1 MDRRQFIVSASA
13 TALTATLSPTAAGA
27 TPLQSGTTASQ
38 KRQDEKERQAVVD
51 ACNRCMKSGE
61 ACLAMCNEMLRHGM
75 TGLADCQARVVEM
88 LTMCKAMGTMAAM
101 NTAPAARLKAFA
113 GLCADTC
120 RDCESA
126 CKPQA
131 SQHAECKVCMDDA
144 TACARA
150 CDAYKAAR
158 AA

>member
-1 MDRRQFIVSASA
+1 MDRRQFIASA
-13 TALTATLSPTAAGA
+13 GTTALTGTLIS
-27 TPLQSGTTASQ
+27 TTASAAPLQGASAAGQ
-38 KRQDEKERQAVVD
+38 KRQDEKERRAVVD
-51 ACNRCMKSGE
+51 ACHHCMKSGE

-75 TGLADCQARVVEM
+75 TALGDCQARVVDM
-88 LTMCKAMGTMAAM
+88 LTMCQTMGAMAAV
-101 NTAPAARLKAFA
+101 NTAPAARLKALA

-120 RDCESA
+120 RDCETA

-131 SQHAECKVCMDDA
+131 ATHPECKTCMDDA
-144 TACARA
+144 AACAKA

>member
-1 MDRRQFIVSASA
+1 MDRRHFILGAGA
-13 TALTATLSPTAAGA
+13 TALTGTLISTKAGAAPLQAGTAAN
-27 TPLQSGTTASQ
+27 QR
-38 KRQDEKERQAVVD
+38 RQDEKERQAVVD

-75 TGLADCQARVVEM
+75 TGLADCQARVVDM
-88 LTMCKAMGTMAAM
+88 LTMCKMMGTIAAV
-101 NTAPAARLKAFA
+101 NTAPAARLKALA

-120 RDCESA
+120 RDCEIA

-131 SQHAECKVCMDDA
+131 AAHLECKACMDDA
-144 TACARA
+144 SACAKA
-150 CDAYKAAR
+150 CDAYRAAR